1 MLRRMDDPNKFLVAD
16 TVNLAPCHVQ
26 EPSKKS
32 SKIWVYVRDFVNDE
46 KLRVQPCNV
55 LDS

>member
-1 MLRRMDDPNKFLVAD
+1 MDDPNKFLVAD